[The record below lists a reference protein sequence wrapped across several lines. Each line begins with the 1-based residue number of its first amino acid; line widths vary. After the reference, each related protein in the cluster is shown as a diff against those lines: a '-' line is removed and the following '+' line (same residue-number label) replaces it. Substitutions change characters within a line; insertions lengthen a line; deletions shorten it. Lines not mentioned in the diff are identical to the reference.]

1 MIHGIPYSG
10 IDVGEL
16 FNSSEQLPK
25 DHRPAAHILNMVQ
38 KSRASEVSVGIN
50 LHREQSVRV
59 CSGKRWSLFS
69 RQL

>member
-25 DHRPAAHILNMVQ
+25 DHRPAAHILNMVH

-50 LHREQSVRV
+50 LHRE
-59 CSGKRWSLFS
+59 
-69 RQL
+69 